1 MSMHGPCMCSVLSSE
16 GLSWLWRR
24 PDRTLKLP
32 VWIKVPPRW
41 LFAPSLSQLL
51 ANDPSIIS
59 DTQSADKWRDL
70 DEIKDNC
77 NISLIDRP
85 RQFLPARGAET
96 KKWTEGFWALSKET
110 FGKKIYIQS
119 DIQNRNYNLL
129 IHQPITVQNF
139 FLGGEGPM
147 DNEIFK
153 TWGLLWICERNW
165 EGAVTRCW
173 HPASLLCP
181 LPVSLNTN
189 TPRTFIILLFS
200 FLPFYLYFSLC
211 FSLYRAQQTHKLATL
226 QLCSFLNV
234 LSLAVIL
241 L

>member
-96 KKWTEGFWALSKET
+96 KKWTESFWALSKET

-129 IHQPITVQNF
+129 IHQPITVKTFFWGWRSHGQWNF
-139 FLGGEGPM
+139 QILGALVDMWKKLRRCSDTVLAPCLPSMSITRLIKYQHTPHFLTP
-147 DNEIFK
+147 
-153 TWGLLWICERNW
+153 TRLY
-165 EGAVTRCW
+165 TRC
-173 HPASLLCP
+173 LLP
-181 LPVSLNTN
+181 MSNT
-189 TPRTFIILLFS
+189 
-200 FLPFYLYFSLC
+200 
-211 FSLYRAQQTHKLATL
+211 K
-226 QLCSFLNV
+226 
-234 LSLAVIL
+234 
-241 L
+241 

>member
-96 KKWTEGFWALSKET
+96 KKWTESFWALSKET
-110 FGKKIYIQS
+110 FGKKIYIQT

-129 IHQPITVQNF
+129 IHQPMTLQTFLRGRGVPWTIKFSKPGGSCGYVKEMEKVQ
-139 FLGGEGPM
+139 
-147 DNEIFK
+147 
-153 TWGLLWICERNW
+153 WH
-165 EGAVTRCW
+165 GAGT
-173 HPASLLCP
+173 
-181 LPVSLNTN
+181 LP
-189 TPRTFIILLFS
+189 
-200 FLPFYLYFSLC
+200 PFYVHYPS
-211 FSLYRAQQTHKLATL
+211 H
-226 QLCSFLNV
+226 
-234 LSLAVIL
+234 
-241 L
+241 